1 MRISIFGLGY
11 VGIVSAGCLAKAG
24 HTIIGVD
31 VHPQKIEQVNGGKS
45 PIIEA
50 QLEEL
55 LRDGVK
61 NNRISATADCDEAI
75 FNTDLSLI
83 CVGTPSQ
90 ANGNLD
96 IAAIR
101 HVCTQI
107 GAAIK
112 AKNQQHM
119 VVIRSTILPGTIA
132 NVIIPI
138 LEAETGGKLGET
150 FNLAHNPEFLRE
162 GTAVDD
168 FFNPPKTV
176 IGVLN
181 DEAGQQVAKL
191 YAGIEAPL
199 IITTIDISEMVKY
212 VDNLW
217 HGLKVCFGN
226 EIGNIC
232 HAQGIDS
239 HKVMDIFCQDTKL
252 NLSPNYLKP
261 GFAFGGSCLP
271 KDTRAL
277 TYQTKQLGLNLPL
290 IESILASNQQ
300 QIDRAISI
308 ITAKNKTKI
317 SVLGFTFKAGT
328 DDLRESPLVELIERL
343 IGQGYEL
350 KLFDKNVSLVSLI
363 GANKHYIL
371 ERVPQIDSL
380 MVDTIDQAMNGAEI
394 VIIGNNAAEFAQVP
408 AKIKPGQ
415 WLIDF
420 VGLQNTAAIK
430 GHYEGINWIKDEQA
444 ND

>member
-11 VGIVSAGCLAKAG
+11 VGVVSAGCLAKAG

-31 VHPQKIEQVNGGKS
+31 IHPQKIEQVNGGKS

-50 QLEEL
+50 QLGEL
-55 LRDGVK
+55 LRDGVE
-61 NNRISATADCDEAI
+61 NNRISATADCNEAI

-119 VVIRSTILPGTIA
+119 VVIRSTILPGTTA

-138 LEAETGGKLGET
+138 LEAETGGKVDEA
-150 FNLAHNPEFLRE
+150 FNLAYNPEFLRE

-168 FFNPPKTV
+168 FFSPPKTV

-181 DEAGQQVAKL
+181 DKAAQQVTKL
-191 YAGIEAPL
+191 YDGIDAPL
-199 IITTIDISEMVKY
+199 IVTTIDISEMVKY
-212 VDNLW
+212 ADNVW

-232 HAQGIDS
+232 QAQGIDS

-277 TYQTKQLGLNLPL
+277 TYQAKQLGLNLPL
-290 IESILASNQQ
+290 IESILTSNQQ
-300 QIDRAISI
+300 QIQRAISI
-308 ITAKNKTKI
+308 ISSKNKTKI
-317 SVLGFTFKAGT
+317 TVLGFTFKAGT

-343 IGQGYEL
+343 IAQGYEL
-350 KLFDKNVSLVSLI
+350 KLFDKNVSLDSLI
-363 GANKHYIL
+363 GLNKQYIL
-371 ERVPQIDSL
+371 NAIPHIDRL
-380 MVDTIDQAMNGAEI
+380 MVDTIDEAIKGAEI
-394 VIIGNNAAEFAQVP
+394 VIVGNNAQEFADIP
-408 AKIKPGQ
+408 SKIKSDQ
-415 WLIDF
+415 CLVDF
-420 VGLQNTAAIK
+420 VRLENTTHLKDRYI
-430 GHYEGINWIKDEQA
+430 GINWIKDTQT
-444 ND
+444 NV